1 MSQKYERR
9 LPFLFFDCNPEE
21 IAEDLSWA
29 KAFSAN
35 ELADELRYDD
45 SVLNKVLDLAK
56 RYFPDDQGMINE
68 VVDKFYDDE
77 EADGILDMLISFM
90 KKKISKDEHDCFRE
104 FAARHLLDEA
114 RKPTDEKE
122 KLVNEIL
129 VKTFFAHLAICET
142 FNKFKS
148 VDLDS
153 MSYLKIFYMGLICG
167 RGLGYVEG
175 GSDIFHK
182 GDIEGYKRIA
192 QSRSKTK
199 DHAKKIP
206 LIKDACSIAEKLW
219 KAGSH
224 KNHVEM
230 TAYLIENCKKFKKLP
245 KGRMRKEL
253 VVIARERNMAKGEA
267 GFKQLENN
275 DKEID
280 VDSILERLCL
290 KG

>member
-1 MSQKYERR
+1 MNRIREKR
-9 LPFLFFDCNPEE
+9 LSFLFFDYSPDE

-35 ELADELRYDD
+35 EIAEGLGYDD
-45 SVLNKVLDLAK
+45 SVLNKIFDLAK
-56 RYFPDDQGMINE
+56 RNFPDYQGIINN
-68 VVDKFYDDE
+68 VVDKFYDE
-77 EADGILDMLISFM
+77 ENPEGLLDMLTSLMNKEID
-90 KKKISKDEHDCFRE
+90 KDGYNYFKE
-104 FAARHLLDEA
+104 FAASHLLDKVNKYA
-114 RKPTDEKE
+114 DEKE

-129 VKTFFAHLAICET
+129 VKTFFAHLSICET

-175 GSDIFHK
+175 RSDIFHK

-245 KGRMRKEL
+245 EGRMRKEL
-253 VVIARERNMAKGEA
+253 VVIARGRNMAKGEA

-275 DKEID
+275 DKEIG
-280 VDSILERLCL
+280 VDSILEQLCL